1 MLLGGYLQWWF
12 PSRCRHRFRTIL
24 IVPSTPNICM
34 KATTQSIDAA
44 GESILLRYAMM
55 IFFDGGHIAGIATVA
70 QTFHARPPDTEI
82 LLLKLRRT
90 IIWFSSSWSSSRIPH
105 GWFYVDNAAA
115 ENENGNVGHSRS
127 GSNVTITQQSPRVL
141 QKSTSVNS
149 AYRWLVGV
157 IDYLWLYARYSR
169 YWGCYICM
177 VTYVWLST
185 YDEMDR
191 DVAFHHHT
199 PPFTSWQI
207 HFCKLPVNH
216 ISARQFL
223 SQTYPLLMPKFIRLT
238 CSWTNHWSREAVLTQ
253 DTYDK
258 VRMGG
263 WACIRRSTYY
273 VDTPHNPWQP
283 ARKWLHPCHTNHG
296 RPSKNFPMKGS
307 VQESEIPLIC
317 YVQYSLFCPCISY
330 GCIMLDYAQHSPRLF
345 CRLAWK

>member
-1 MLLGGYLQWWF
+1 MVAFTSSSILTSWRTMMTTIHGYYAIELSCKATSRNSAGYWIISRAIFEWMLLGGYLQWWF

-149 AYRWLVGV
+149 AYRWWFGV

-169 YWGCYICM
+169 YWGC
-177 VTYVWLST
+177 LST

-199 PPFTSWQI
+199 PPFT
-207 HFCKLPVNH
+207 
-216 ISARQFL
+216 
-223 SQTYPLLMPKFIRLT
+223 
-238 CSWTNHWSREAVLTQ
+238 
-253 DTYDK
+253 
-258 VRMGG
+258 
-263 WACIRRSTYY
+263 
-273 VDTPHNPWQP
+273 
-283 ARKWLHPCHTNHG
+283 
-296 RPSKNFPMKGS
+296 
-307 VQESEIPLIC
+307 
-317 YVQYSLFCPCISY
+317 
-330 GCIMLDYAQHSPRLF
+330 
-345 CRLAWK
+345 